1 MLHNLLHTARICLLL
16 WLAWAAAS
24 CTDTADLPAEGRT
37 ATLELR
43 IPQLEASA
51 TRATIAGSKLE
62 NAIYT
67 LRVIILSQSAGVKS
81 INKLFT
87 DEDLKDDNAVITID
101 QVPVGLVQLYVIA
114 NEASIGKNYTELSA
128 LQADVRPISEGS
140 TTRKVVIED
149 FSRTYFPKRGSVFE
163 KESQGEN
170 PLGLPMGW
178 MNKSQ
183 VINAGTNTVQVDL
196 ERQVAKLN
204 IEMFNSLDA
213 PITVNTITFG
223 KFFSDRFYFFREENL
238 DIPWNVVYADTTF
251 SKIGPADGGIEIK
264 ANATETMVCYV
275 YPSFAWQDSNS
286 PSPYTIGF
294 KTEKVE
300 YEQHP
305 FVDDYDSELNSITR
319 NTQLN
324 IYATLSR
331 DASAK
336 IDFEVVDW
344 ISEEVDVPAFN

>member
-1 MLHNLLHTARICLLL
+1 MLHYLLHTARICLLL
-16 WLAWAAAS
+16 WLAWTVAS

-67 LRVIILSQSAGVKS
+67 LRVIILSQSAGVES

-87 DEDLKDDNAVITID
+87 DEDLKDGNAVITID

-128 LQADVRPISEGS
+128 LQSDVRPISEGS

-163 KESQGEN
+163 KESQGDN

-183 VINAGTNTVQVDL
+183 VINEGTNTVQVDL

-204 IEMFNSLDA
+204 IEMFNTLESD
-213 PITVNTITFG
+213 ITVKTITFG
-223 KFFSDRFYFFREENL
+223 RFFSDRFYFFREENL

-251 SKIGPADGGIEIK
+251 SKIGPADNGIGIK
-264 ANATETMVCYV
+264 ANATETMVCYI
-275 YPSFAWQDSNS
+275 YPSFAWQSIDDI
-286 PSPYTIGF
+286 SPYTIGF
-294 KTEKVE
+294 TTSNNTYDPME
-300 YEQHP
+300 
-305 FVDDYDSELNSITR
+305 FVNDYGALNSIAR

-324 IYATLSR
+324 IHATLSKN
-331 DASAK
+331 ANIS
-336 IDFEVVDW
+336 ISFEVVDW
-344 ISEEVDVPAFN
+344 VVETVNVPTFN

>member
-16 WLAWAAAS
+16 WLAWAAVS

-51 TRATIAGSKLE
+51 TRATIAGSELE

-128 LQADVRPISEGS
+128 LQSDVRPISEGS

-163 KESQGEN
+163 KEI
-170 PLGLPMGW
+170 LGLPMGW

-183 VINAGTNTVQVDL
+183 VINEGTNTIQVNL

-204 IEMFNSLDA
+204 IEMFNTLESD
-213 PITVNTITFG
+213 ITVKTISFG
-223 KFFSDRFYFFREENL
+223 RFFSDRFYFFREENL
-238 DIPWNVVYADTTF
+238 DIPWNVAYADITF
-251 SKIGPADGGIEIK
+251 NQIGPEDNGIEIK
-264 ANATETMVCYV
+264 ANSKETMVCYI
-275 YPSFAWQDSNS
+275 YPSFAWQNIDDT
-286 PSPYTIGF
+286 SPYTIGF
-294 KTEKVE
+294 TTSNNTYNPME
-300 YEQHP
+300 
-305 FVDDYDSELNSITR
+305 FVNDYGALNSIAR

-324 IYATLSR
+324 IHATLSKN
-331 DASAK
+331 ANIS
-336 IDFEVVDW
+336 ISFEVVDW
-344 ISEEVDVPAFN
+344 VEETVDVPTFN

>member
-1 MLHNLLHTARICLLL
+1 MLHHFLHTARICLLL
-16 WLAWAAAS
+16 WLAWVAAS
-24 CTDTADLPAEGRT
+24 CTDTADLPTEGRT

-51 TRATIAGSKLE
+51 TRATIAGSELE

-67 LRVIILSQSAGVKS
+67 LRVIILSQSAGVES

-87 DEDLKDDNAVITID
+87 DEDLKDGNAVITID

-114 NEASIGKNYTELSA
+114 NEASIGKDYTKLSA

-149 FSRTYFPKRGSVFE
+149 FTRTYFPKRGSVFE
-163 KESQGEN
+163 KET
-170 PLGLPMGW
+170 LGLPMGW

-183 VINAGTNTVQVDL
+183 VINEGTNTVQVDL

-204 IEMFNSLDA
+204 IEMFNTLDE
-213 PITVNTITFG
+213 PITVQTITFG

-238 DIPWNVVYADTTF
+238 DIPWNVAYANTTF
-251 SKIGPADGGIEIK
+251 NQIGPSDNGIEIE
-264 ANATETMVCYV
+264 ANSTETMVCYI
-275 YPSFAWQDSNS
+275 YPSFAWKSINDI
-286 PSPYTIGF
+286 SPYTIGF
-294 KTEKVE
+294 RTPNNE
-300 YEQHP
+300 YDP
-305 FVDDYDSELNSITR
+305 MKFVNDYGALNSIAR

-324 IYATLSR
+324 IHATLSKN
-331 DASAK
+331 ANIS
-336 IDFEVVDW
+336 ISFEVVDW
-344 ISEEVDVPAFN
+344 VGETVDVPTFN

>member
-16 WLAWAAAS
+16 WLAWAAVS

-51 TRATIAGSKLE
+51 TRATIAGSELE

-128 LQADVRPISEGS
+128 LQSDVRPISEGS

-183 VINAGTNTVQVDL
+183 VINEGTNTVQVDL

-204 IEMFNSLDA
+204 IEMFNTLDE
-213 PITVNTITFG
+213 PITVQTITFG
-223 KFFSDRFYFFREENL
+223 EFFSDRFYFFREQNL
-238 DIPWNVVYADTTF
+238 DVPEDADYAGKQFDT
-251 SKIGPADGGIEIK
+251 IGPTDNGIEIK
-264 ANATETMVCYV
+264 ADATETMVCYI
-275 YPSFAWQDSNS
+275 YPSFAWKSIQDT
-286 PSPYTIGF
+286 SPYTIGF
-294 KTEKVE
+294 TTSNNTYNPME
-300 YEQHP
+300 
-305 FVDDYDSELNSITR
+305 FVNDYGALNSIAR

-324 IYATLSR
+324 IHATLSKN
-331 DASAK
+331 ANIS
-336 IDFEVVDW
+336 ISFEVVDW
-344 ISEEVDVPAFN
+344 VEETVDVPTFN

>member
-16 WLAWAAAS
+16 WLGWAAAS

-43 IPQLEASA
+43 IPQLEVSA
-51 TRATIAGSKLE
+51 TRATIAGSDLE

-87 DEDLKDDNAVITID
+87 DEDLKDGNAVITID

-163 KESQGEN
+163 KET
-170 PLGLPMGW
+170 LGLPMGW
-178 MNKSQ
+178 MNKSL
-183 VINAGTNTVQVDL
+183 VINEGTNTIQVDL

-204 IEMFNSLDA
+204 IEMFNTLDE
-213 PITVNTITFG
+213 PITVQTITFG
-223 KFFSDRFYFFREENL
+223 KFFSDRFYFFREQNL
-238 DIPWNVVYADTTF
+238 DVPEDADYAGKQFDT
-251 SKIGPADGGIEIK
+251 IGPTDNGIEIK
-264 ANATETMVCYV
+264 ANSKETMVCYI
-275 YPSFAWQDSNS
+275 YPSFAWKSIQDT
-286 PSPYTIGF
+286 SPYTIGF
-294 KTEKVE
+294 ITSNNTYNPMK
-300 YEQHP
+300 
-305 FVDDYDSELNSITR
+305 FVNDYGALNSIAR

-324 IYATLSR
+324 IHATLSKN
-331 DASAK
+331 ANIS
-336 IDFEVVDW
+336 ISFEVVDW
-344 ISEEVDVPAFN
+344 VGETVDVPTFN

>member
-1 MLHNLLHTARICLLL
+1 MSHYLLHTARICLLL
-16 WLAWAAAS
+16 WLAWTVAS

-51 TRATIAGSKLE
+51 TRATIADSDLE

-87 DEDLKDDNAVITID
+87 DEDLKDGNAVITID

-128 LQADVRPISEGS
+128 LQKDVEQDTKKLLIMDSG
-140 TTRKVVIED
+140 
-149 FSRTYFPKRGSVFE
+149 RTYFPKRGSVFE
-163 KESQGEN
+163 KESQGDN

-178 MNKSQ
+178 MNKSL
-183 VINAGTNTVQVDL
+183 VINEGTNTVQVDL

-204 IEMFNSLDA
+204 IEMFNTLDE
-213 PITVNTITFG
+213 PITVQTITFG
-223 KFFSDRFYFFREENL
+223 EFFSDRFYFFREQNL
-238 DIPWNVVYADTTF
+238 DVPEDADYAGKQFDT
-251 SKIGPADGGIEIK
+251 IGPTDNGIEIK
-264 ANATETMVCYV
+264 ADATETMVCYI
-275 YPSFAWQDSNS
+275 YPSFAWKSIQDT
-286 PSPYTIGF
+286 SPYTIGF
-294 KTEKVE
+294 TTSNNTYNPMK
-300 YEQHP
+300 
-305 FVDDYDSELNSITR
+305 FVNDYGALNSIAR

-324 IYATLSR
+324 IHATLSKN
-331 DASAK
+331 AK
-336 IDFEVVDW
+336 ISISFEVVDW
-344 ISEEVDVPAFN
+344 VGETVDVPTFN